1 MQPSAPFL
9 PPHSFWHNRTMRRCH
24 AKLAIALLLALVTP
38 PVYGAPPSSLA
49 LRASQL
55 QVPAGFEVAVFAEKV
70 ENARSLARG
79 ARGTIFVGSRN
90 AGVVHAL
97 IDADGDFVAEKVVQV
112 ASGLE
117 LPNGVVFHD
126 GALYVATNTA
136 ILRFD
141 KIEERLDS
149 PPKPITLHAKL
160 PPKDH
165 HGWRYLGLGPDGKLY
180 VAIGA
185 PCNVCDQD
193 DPRFASISRL
203 NLDGSGFE
211 VFARGIRNSVGFTWK
226 PGTSELWFT
235 DNGRDWSGDDRPPD
249 ELNRA
254 ERAGLHFGF
263 PHCHGGD
270 LVDTEHRKQE
280 GCAGFVPPVRKLG
293 PHVAALGVRF
303 YTGAMFPPEY
313 KGQLLIAEHGS
324 WNRSKKIGYR
334 LMRVRLEGEGAP
346 TYEPFVS
353 GFLAGGDVWGRP
365 VDLLELPDGSVL
377 VSDDYANAV
386 YRISYRAGG

>member
-1 MQPSAPFL
+1 MRVSRLLSTATLFAALAAL
-9 PPHSFWHNRTMRRCH
+9 P
-24 AKLAIALLLALVTP
+24 AD
-38 PVYGAPPSSLA
+38 GAPPSRLA
-49 LRASQL
+49 IRASQL
-55 QVPAGFEVAVFAEKV
+55 SVPPGFRVAVFAENV
-70 ENARSLARG
+70 PNARSMARG
-79 ARGTIFVGSRN
+79 ARGTIFVGSRSE
-90 AGVVHAL
+90 GVVHAVV
-97 IDADGDFVAEKVVQV
+97 DANGDFTADRVVRI

-117 LPNGVVFHD
+117 MPNGIVFHD

-141 KIEERLDS
+141 EIEERLDS
-149 PPKPITLHAKL
+149 PPKPVTIHAEL
-160 PPKDH
+160 PSEDH
-165 HGWRYLGLGPDGKLY
+165 HGWRYLGLGPDKKLY

-185 PCNVCDQD
+185 PCNVCEKD
-193 DPRFASISRL
+193 DPRFGSISRL

-211 VFARGIRNSVGFTWK
+211 VFARGIRNSVGFTWR

-235 DNGRDWSGDDRPPD
+235 DNGRDWFGDDRPPD
-249 ELNRA
+249 ELNRVDSA
-254 ERAGLHFGF
+254 GRAGAHFGF

-270 LVDTEHRKQE
+270 LVDSDHAKKE

-303 YTGAMFPPEY
+303 YGGAMFPAEY

-324 WNRSKKIGYR
+324 WNRSTKIGYR
-334 LMRVRLEGEGAP
+334 VMRVRLDGAGAP
-346 TYEPFVS
+346 TYEPFVT

-377 VSDDYANAV
+377 VSDDYADAI
-386 YRISYRAGG
+386 YRIRYEATR